1 MLISIFWHFWINLHF
16 PFGCHEWLLSK
27 LSLWLHD
34 SINAKDKR
42 HGTIDLN
49 KMSSMSFI
57 HNHAPPKKGQMGKLT
72 DMMCSETRLS
82 RNSSGLS
89 SNMKTR
95 SNRERSAA
103 LIFKFSFTVFARLQF
118 GYLILRFINMFL
130 KNIII
135 SITL

>member
-1 MLISIFWHFWINLHF
+1 M
-16 PFGCHEWLLSK
+16 P
-27 LSLWLHD
+27 
-34 SINAKDKR
+34 
-42 HGTIDLN
+42 
-49 KMSSMSFI
+49 FI
-57 HNHAPPKKGQMGKLT
+57 HNHAPPKKGQMEKLT

-118 GYLILRFINMFL
+118 GYLILKFINMFL
-130 KNIII
+130 ENIII